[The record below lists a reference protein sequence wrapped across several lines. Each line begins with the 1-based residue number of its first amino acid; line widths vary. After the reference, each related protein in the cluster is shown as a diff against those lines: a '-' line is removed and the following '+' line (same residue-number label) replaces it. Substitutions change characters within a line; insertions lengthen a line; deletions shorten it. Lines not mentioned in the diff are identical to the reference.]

1 MSINKINASLS
12 GRASLYTLGQLT
24 LNFLSVISAPIFV
37 RLMTTSEYGMAAI
50 YFTWVTIL
58 SNVIALRADASI
70 QNACTEFGEG
80 KLPEYVSSVSSLALC
95 SFAAVFVLLLAI
107 RDTASFLTGLQ
118 SEVVLLC
125 AATAFA
131 IACSNIRLSFLT
143 VMRNATENMIMSLVL
158 SVAQIGCSIVL
169 LLAFS
174 RQGFAARIIG
184 YSAPTIVMG
193 LFFLAFFFAKGRLA
207 FRWDYWRFCLCLSL
221 PLIFNGIAYLLI
233 NQCDRLMINS
243 MLGSASAG
251 IYSFSYSC
259 ALPASVICSAMNSAW
274 TPEFFSMM
282 KDGKKDIIL
291 LRSRGYMTNVTMVS
305 AVIMLVC
312 PEVLVVLGTP
322 DYYSGIPMLPMVVMA
337 YYFQYLYTWPVN
349 CEFFYKKTGWMAG
362 ATIVATIAN
371 IGLNLLLIPLI
382 GVLGAALASLAAF
395 VLLFVMHDLIARTK
409 TPGYFFNWAW
419 YMRGIIPM
427 LAALAASYA
436 FLDCFAV
443 RWVIAGLVFAVF
455 SYRLLKKKTLF

>member
-1 MSINKINASLS
+1 MNINTINASLS
-12 GRASLYTLGQLT
+12 GRATLYTLGQLA

-58 SNVIALRADASI
+58 SNVIALRADGSI
-70 QNACTEFGEG
+70 QNACTEFGER
-80 KLPEYVSSVSSLALC
+80 KLPEYVSSVASLALC
-95 SFAAVFVLLLAI
+95 SFAAFFILLLVI
-107 RDTASFLTGLQ
+107 RDAASFLSGLQ
-118 SEVVLLC
+118 SDVVLLC
-125 AATAFA
+125 AATSFA
-131 IACSNIRLSFLT
+131 IACSNIRLSYLT
-143 VMRNATENMIMSLVL
+143 VMRNASGNMVMSLVL
-158 SVAQIGCSIVL
+158 SAAQIGCSIVL

-174 RQGFAARIIG
+174 GQGFAARIVG

-193 LFFLAFFFAKGRLA
+193 IFFLAFFFSKGRLG
-207 FRWDYWRFCLCLSL
+207 FRWEYWNFCLCLSI

-259 ALPASVICSAMNSAW
+259 ALPASVICNAMNSAW

-282 KDGKKDIIL
+282 KDGKKDVIL
-291 LRSRGYMTNVTMVS
+291 SRSRGYMTNVTLVS
-305 AVIMLVC
+305 VAIMLVC

-322 DYYSGIPMLPMVVMA
+322 DYYSGIPMLPTVVMA

-349 CEFFYKKTGWMAG
+349 CEYFYKKTGWMAG

-371 IGLNLLLIPLI
+371 IGLNLLLIPMI

-409 TPGYFFNWAW
+409 TPGYFFSWVW
-419 YMRGIIPM
+419 YARGIAPM
-427 LAALAASYA
+427 LAALVVSYA
-436 FLDCFAV
+436 FLDCIAV
-443 RWVIAGLVFAVF
+443 RWVIAGFVFAGF